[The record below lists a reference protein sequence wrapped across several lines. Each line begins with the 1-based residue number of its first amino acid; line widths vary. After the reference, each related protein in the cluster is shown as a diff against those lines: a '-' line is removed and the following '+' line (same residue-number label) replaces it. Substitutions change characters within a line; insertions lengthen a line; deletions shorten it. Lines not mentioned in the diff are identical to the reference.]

1 MSLFYE
7 NNILKNSNDIE
18 DGEWFL
24 VHVMEGNSLS
34 TAIQENSLNLS
45 GLWLKNAF
53 SYVGVE
59 AGLNSIG
66 SGDGNGIRADGTS
79 SISWNSFAERVN
91 RYSLQKYNS
100 WVNDNKEG
108 LFDVTPYKGYSIS
121 DVSWPCWVQL
131 SNEQVDIDTISFD
144 ADNNIQATHNHSNS
158 RFESNGW
165 YCVAINS
172 GDSVNSL
179 FKRVNTNGIVDSG
192 NNNGNGGWKMH
203 IMYEANSEG
212 FTGDSNLMKERRGR
226 HGEHFTQEN
235 SLTKTLPKHTVYW
248 INLSALNKTN

>member
-1 MSLFYE
+1 MSLFKDG
-7 NNILKNSNDIE
+7 NILKNSNDMVE
-18 DGEWFL
+18 GEWFL

-34 TAIQENSLNLS
+34 TAIQENSLNEG

-59 AGLNSIG
+59 DGLNSIG

-100 WVNDNKEG
+100 WAEDNKEG
-108 LFDVTPYKGYSIS
+108 LFDVTPYKGYSIN

-131 SNEQVDIDTISFD
+131 SEEQVDIDTIPFD
-144 ADNNIQATHNHSNS
+144 ANAGNNSEATHNHSNS

-179 FKRVNTNGIVDSG
+179 FTRVHESGIVDSG
-192 NNNGNGGWKMH
+192 NAGAWKMH
-203 IMYEANSEG
+203 IMYEANSTG
-212 FTGDSNLMKERRGR
+212 FTGNSNLMEEKRGK
-226 HGEHFTQEN
+226 HNSYFTQEN
-235 SLTKTLPKHTVYW
+235 SLTKQLPKHTVYW
-248 INLSALNKTN
+248 INLSVLNN